1 MRTGWCIE
9 GEKILEIC
17 QKGDKLLDEEVAK
30 VYKGK
35 KISKGPPPRAF
46 EAAIV
51 ANGTATQEYPILQR
65 SHQAPLS
72 RHTLHFLRMS
82 RKLP

>member
-1 MRTGWCIE
+1 MHTGWCVE

-35 KISKGPPPRAF
+35 KISKGP
-46 EAAIV
+46 
-51 ANGTATQEYPILQR
+51 T
-65 SHQAPLS
+65 
-72 RHTLHFLRMS
+72 
-82 RKLP
+82 